1 MAVRMSISTGAHST
15 VDSGGYV
22 EFFNEPLLRL
32 LTAVLVGGAIGLD
45 RAFRGRAAGFRTHIL
60 VCLASCVAMLL
71 MDFEW
76 LHEANLN
83 TDVMRLDPARMAQ
96 GMMTGIGFLGA
107 GVIMQDRLSVRGLTT
122 AASIWIT
129 ACIGIVIGTGYY
141 ELALTSALLAII
153 TLSIFSK
160 LIEMLPM
167 RHYAQ
172 LVLRFRRGAH
182 WSEEE
187 VRAMLKQ
194 HHLVISSLAYKLN
207 DKGETM
213 TYQMTVRTTRTQS
226 FRAVAEAMLA
236 LPAVEEF
243 SLTPQG
249 D

>member
-1 MAVRMSISTGAHST
+1 MGDA
-15 VDSGGYV
+15 GGYAV
-22 EFFNEPLLRL
+22 FMNEPLMRL
-32 LTAVLVGGAIGLD
+32 LTAVAIGGAIGLD

-71 MDFEW
+71 MDFQW
-76 LHEANLN
+76 LDEANQN
-83 TDVMRLDPARMAQ
+83 TEVMRLDPARMAQ

-129 ACIGIVIGTGYY
+129 ACIGIVVGTGYY
-141 ELALTSALLAII
+141 ALAVGSTILVLI
-153 TLSIFSK
+153 TLAVFSK
-160 LIEMLPM
+160 LIELLPM

-182 WSEEE
+182 WNEHE
-187 VRAMLKQ
+187 VRELLKQ
-194 HHLVISSLAYKLN
+194 HRLVISSLAYQLGE
-207 DKGETM
+207 KGEIL
-213 TYQMTVRTTRTQS
+213 TYQMTVRTTRLKS
-226 FRAVAEAMLA
+226 FKAVAEAVLEI
-236 LPAVEEF
+236 PAVEEF

>member
-1 MAVRMSISTGAHST
+1 M
-15 VDSGGYV
+15 DSGGYV
-22 EFFNEPLLRL
+22 DFFNEPLLRL

-71 MDFEW
+71 MDFQW

-83 TDVMRLDPARMAQ
+83 TEVMRLDPARMAQ

-141 ELALTSALLAII
+141 ELALTATVLVMI
-153 TLSIFSK
+153 TLGIFSK
-160 LIEMLPM
+160 LIELLPM
-167 RHYAQ
+167 RHYAR

-182 WSEEE
+182 WSEQEIRE
-187 VRAMLKQ
+187 LLKQ
-194 HHLVISSLAYKLN
+194 HHVVVSSLAYKLS
-207 DKGETM
+207 DRGEMM
-213 TYQMTVRTTRTQS
+213 TYQMTVRTTRTKS
-226 FRAVAEAMLA
+226 FKSVTEAVLA

>member
-1 MAVRMSISTGAHST
+1 ME
-15 VDSGGYV
+15 SGGYV
-22 EFFNEPLLRL
+22 DFLNEPLLRL

-71 MDFEW
+71 MDFQW
-76 LHEANLN
+76 LQEANQN
-83 TDVMRLDPARMAQ
+83 TEVMRLDPARMAQ

-141 ELALTSALLAII
+141 ALALASTLLVIV
-153 TLSIFSK
+153 TLAVFSK
-160 LIEMLPM
+160 LIDLLPM

-182 WSEEE
+182 WNEEE
-187 VRAMLKQ
+187 VRELLKQ
-194 HHLVISSLAYKLN
+194 HRLVVSSLAYQLEG
-207 DKGETM
+207 KGEIL
-213 TYQMTVRTTRTQS
+213 TYRMIVRTTKLKS
-226 FRAVAEAMLA
+226 FKTVSEVVLS